1 MGGVAPQ
8 GCTPYFEDS
17 LTVADRGFRVY
28 RCDWGWCVKSGELA
42 GRSRYLDEAFEL
54 VLGHAPATAELR
66 ALIDTLDRELTAKHA
81 ATGATASR
89 AVDAGSLT
97 AV

>member
-17 LTVADRGFRVY
+17 LTVADRRFRVY

-42 GRSRYLDEAFEL
+42 GRSRYLDEAFEH
-54 VLGHAPATAELR
+54 VLGHTPATSELR

-89 AVDAGSLT
+89 TVDAESLT
-97 AV
+97 I